1 VIEVRES
8 TMKKII
14 VAAVAAASLTGGAV
28 AFAALP
34 PIGIASA
41 QGQGTQQT
49 APETATPTT
58 PATPKAPK
66 TKAARRAKIRARIKE
81 RATTRR
87 DEVATFL
94 GITPEDL
101 TQQLRSG
108 KSLAEIAGP
117 KTQSLVEMLTTKANT
132 RIDAALAA
140 DKIDAERAATLK
152 TKAAAA
158 IERLVNAKHPVG
170 TARRTG

>member
-1 VIEVRES
+1 
-8 TMKKII
+8 MKKMI

-28 AFAALP
+28 AFAALA

-41 QGQGTQQT
+41 QDQGQQQT
-49 APETATPTT
+49 APDPATPTT

-66 TKAARRAKIRARIKE
+66 TKAARRAKVRARL
-81 RATTRR
+81 RQGATTRR
-87 DEVATFL
+87 EEIATFL
-94 GITPEDL
+94 GITPDEL
-101 TQQLRSG
+101 TQQLRAG
-108 KSLAEIAGP
+108 KSLADIAGP
-117 KTQSLVEMLTTKANT
+117 KTQSLVEMLTAKADT

-140 DKIDAERAATLK
+140 KKIDADRAAALK

-158 IERLVNAKHPVG
+158 IERLVNAPHPLR